1 MAALAWLLIPLFAV
15 VGAAI
20 WGSWAQRNK
29 TIGDVAEL
37 AGYARFRD
45 AMERSHSV
53 PVPSATTPAVH
64 DPASA
69 SASASA
75 PALSEREGSPATTT
89 G

>member
-20 WGSWAQRNK
+20 WGSWASRNK

-45 AMERSHSV
+45 AMERSHAAISD
-53 PVPSATTPAVH
+53 SARPEREPAAT
-64 DPASA
+64 ASA
-69 SASASA
+69 VTT
-75 PALSEREGSPATTT
+75 SPS

>member
-20 WGSWAQRNK
+20 WGSWASRNK

-45 AMERSHSV
+45 AMERAHGTTA
-53 PVPSATTPAVH
+53 PVPAADSATARPERETTPA
-64 DPASA
+64 AA
-69 SASASA
+69 A
-75 PALSEREGSPATTT
+75 ATTWPS

>member
-20 WGSWAQRNK
+20 WGSWASRNK

-45 AMERSHSV
+45 AMERSHTTTAGSV
-53 PVPSATTPAVH
+53 VQERETATTV
-64 DPASA
+64 
-69 SASASA
+69 A
-75 PALSEREGSPATTT
+75 PVSTPSS
-89 G
+89 

>member
-20 WGSWAQRNK
+20 WGSWASRSK

-45 AMERSHSV
+45 AMERAHPTFS
-53 PVPSATTPAVH
+53 
-64 DPASA
+64 D
-69 SASASA
+69 SA
-75 PALSEREGSPATTT
+75 PHAFSDSAPHERESAAAATAVTSSSS

>member
-20 WGSWAQRNK
+20 WGSWASRNK

-45 AMERSHSV
+45 AMERAHT
-53 PVPSATTPAVH
+53 TTP
-64 DPASA
+64 DSA
-69 SASASA
+69 RA
-75 PALSEREGSPATTT
+75 EREPATAAGGAATSPSS
-89 G
+89 

>member
-20 WGSWAQRNK
+20 WGSWASRNK

-45 AMERSHSV
+45 AMERSH
-53 PVPSATTPAVH
+53 T
-64 DPASA
+64 PASA
-69 SASASA
+69 SARPEHDAATASA
-75 PALSEREGSPATTT
+75 TATTATPATSSTT

>member
-20 WGSWAQRNK
+20 WGSWASRNK

-45 AMERSHSV
+45 AMERVHPAPSDAAH
-53 PVPSATTPAVH
+53 PVHPVLPDSARH
-64 DPASA
+64 
-69 SASASA
+69 
-75 PALSEREGSPATTT
+75 EREPAAAATAVTPSSS

>member
-20 WGSWAQRNK
+20 WGSWASRNK

-45 AMERSHSV
+45 AMERSHITTED
-53 PVPSATTPAVH
+53 PVVQ
-64 DPASA
+64 
-69 SASASA
+69 
-75 PALSEREGSPATTT
+75 EREPATTVT
-89 G
+89 PVSTSPSG